1 MNGYKG
7 GHGVTGSCV
16 TALCEIRRLSESA
29 FFFHSLL
36 FVQTQPSQDG
46 VTYSEQTFGPTVEI
60 IHLIYSTVWI
70 LPAFFRD
77 KNMHHC
83 NSSTRV

>member
-7 GHGVTGSCV
+7 GLGVTGSCV

-46 VTYSEQTFGPTVEI
+46 VTYSE
-60 IHLIYSTVWI
+60 
-70 LPAFFRD
+70 
-77 KNMHHC
+77 
-83 NSSTRV
+83 